1 MTQLSPA
8 KDIKDLLVNDDGVI
22 TPIFI
27 SSQPTTPDTV
37 ITLYNVSGDPPNA
50 KFLLDFPHLDIR
62 SRSASYETAYAN
74 LLQVVN
80 LLLGRSPFVKNTTRY
95 TGIWAKTSIFDL
107 GWDESNRRLLGCNFR
122 LAIEPLFVSQNR
134 KQL

>member
-8 KDIKDLLVNDDGVI
+8 NDIKDLLVADGV
-22 TPIFI
+22 TTTMFV

-37 ITLYNVSGDPPNA
+37 ITLYNVAGDPPSA
-50 KFLLDFPHLDIR
+50 KFLLDSPHLDIR
-62 SRSASYETAYAN
+62 SRSDSSETAYAN
-74 LLQVVN
+74 LLEVFN
-80 LLLGRSPFVKNTTRY
+80 LLLGRASFVKNTTRY

-107 GWDESNRRLLGCNFR
+107 GWDENNLKLLGCNFR
-122 LAIEPLFVSQNR
+122 LAVEPLFVAQNR